1 MSVAEPLEEARENLA
16 EANQKTP
23 KGWKEEIDAT
33 GQRWRVYLDGGRIK
47 MGNPVRN
54 NLSPGRP
61 KDAVRELYLRNAEVA
76 AKRDAKV
83 LMSDRP
89 DDDPAVERAKERS
102 ARIGVGTQDE
112 KVVIKDPR
120 VFEAMARAAAKLNL
134 PADLADEYLNAVL
147 EDLGMPQE

>member
-1 MSVAEPLEEARENLA
+1 
-16 EANQKTP
+16 
-23 KGWKEEIDAT
+23 
-33 GQRWRVYLDGGRIK
+33 